1 MFKNLML
8 IGGVG
13 VGAYAGFLHYKSMQ
27 AENKLNGKQAQKKPM
42 SPEKNNSMNIS
53 TLQPAS
59 VPPNID

>member
-1 MFKNLML
+1 ML

-27 AENKLNGKQAQKKPM
+27 ENKLDGKQTEKKP
-42 SPEKNNSMNIS
+42 SSTEKNNSMNIS
-53 TLQPAS
+53 TLQPAP